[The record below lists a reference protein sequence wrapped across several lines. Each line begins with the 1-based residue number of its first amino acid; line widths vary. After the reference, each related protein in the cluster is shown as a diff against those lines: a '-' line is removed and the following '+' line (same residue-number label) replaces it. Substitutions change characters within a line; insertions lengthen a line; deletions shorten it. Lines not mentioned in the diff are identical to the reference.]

1 MTWSHSDG
9 AEAATGVSGHL
20 FETIVLTIELLFATS
35 PHLDERCW
43 HTGLTSSLG
52 CLSGAE
58 AAAAPPRGRAP
69 EGRPPLGV
77 DWTSRP
83 VHPDLR
89 CGQAG
94 NHERASWQA
103 DSLQHYQQSKVFN
116 RHVAQPP
123 AVAAHGVDQYDV
135 LESCRQLMSLRL
147 AEASVPQYEQ
157 HSLAMPHVYMDLHM
171 DLHTRVAAEARKSR
185 MDAYGNLK
193 CLSCG
198 KILKMFA
205 AMEQHLLSKHDGI
218 NSEERKFVE
227 AQAQVTAASAATAA
241 NRRHATYMAD
251 VIAAATTLRLAGGK
265 QTLPPVDNYR
275 KASFQGT
282 SASAQ
287 GVSPVRGQYRDMQMV
302 VNPNVA
308 SSTLLIQRRG
318 KERLVPKKKKLSA
331 LKKVILRERAMK
343 QSSGEVLEGNS
354 AEGDS
359 NAKPTVGAVASTST
373 STHCCHNCGV
383 CTISASSESKG
394 GSDAGLSEGH
404 SEDSDEEAR
413 DNSSNSSQARL
424 PSAAEDLL
432 EQQAQLP
439 GWEKDWLGGL
449 ADHGGQS
456 FEQKPASSLSR
467 SSDEWPGMPHA
478 PNQQSLEEMTKE
490 KAKPNTYI
498 GPDVHIRYCNQV
510 ITTELNRVTTELLK
524 ELLRFQERAKAKDV
538 LKAKKKRRL
547 VVGLREVSRAVRT
560 KRAKCIIVAPNIE
573 EITSEGGLDSTVT
586 SILQQAGANEVTVVF
601 ALTKSRIAQA
611 FGRRVRMSTVAI
623 CDYDGANSLFK
634 EMVSHAA
641 KGREQWLA
649 LHKDGA
655 TSHCPPQPTSNPSAL

>member
-1 MTWSHSDG
+1 MEQRLPRDARGW
-9 AEAATGVSGHL
+9 
-20 FETIVLTIELLFATS
+20 
-35 PHLDERCW
+35 CK
-43 HTGLTSSLG
+43 GLTSSDA
-52 CLSGAE
+52 SQE
-58 AAAAPPRGRAP
+58 RG
-69 EGRPPLGV
+69 PPLLRLE
-77 DWTSRP
+77 DEFLRAA
-83 VHPDLR
+83 HPSEW
-89 CGQAG
+89 AG
-94 NHERASWQA
+94 LPGPSIQSLVAAKA
-103 DSLQHYQQSKVFN
+103 DSLQHYQQSKLFN
-116 RHVAQPP
+116 RHVAQAP
-123 AVAAHGVDQYDV
+123 ATAAYDVDQYNM

-147 AEASVPQYEQ
+147 AEASAPQYERD
-157 HSLAMPHVYMDLHM
+157 SLAVPHAYMDLQM
-171 DLHTRVAAEARKSR
+171 DLHARVAAEARKSR

-227 AQAQVTAASAATAA
+227 AQQAQVTAASAATAA
-241 NRRHATYMAD
+241 SKRHATYMAD

-282 SASAQ
+282 SASTVPQ
-287 GVSPVRGQYRDMQMV
+287 GVSPVRGQYRDAQMV

-359 NAKPTVGAVASTST
+359 NSKPTVGAVASTST
-373 STHCCHNCGV
+373 SSHCCHNCGV

-404 SEDSDEEAR
+404 SEDSGDEAR
-413 DNSSNSSQARL
+413 DNCSNSSQARL

-449 ADHGGQS
+449 ADHEGQS
-456 FEQKPASSLSR
+456 FEQQPAGSVSR
-467 SSDEWPGMPHA
+467 SSDEWVGMPHA
-478 PNQQSLEEMTKE
+478 PNQQSVEDMTKE

-524 ELLRFQERAKAKDV
+524 ELLRFQERAKAKDA

-586 SILQQAGANEVTVVF
+586 SILQQAEANEVTVVF

-623 CDYDGANSLFK
+623 CDYDGANGLFK

-649 LHKDGA
+649 LHKDEA
-655 TSHCPPQPTSNPSAL
+655 ASHCPPQPTPNPSALEVSSPVT